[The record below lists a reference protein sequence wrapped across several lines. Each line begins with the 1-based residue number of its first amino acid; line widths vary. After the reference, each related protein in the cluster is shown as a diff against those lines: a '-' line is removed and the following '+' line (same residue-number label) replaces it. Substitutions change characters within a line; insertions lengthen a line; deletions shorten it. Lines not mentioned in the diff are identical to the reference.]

1 MVYTL
6 TSGEVT
12 DGTLGDVP
20 ALLAVFLGGCVGGAT
35 RAAIADGPGRT
46 LVVNLVGCL
55 LLGVLAVTVPPRVRL
70 LLGTGF
76 CGALTT
82 FGSVVVRVRQEGDL
96 GYLAASLL
104 GGVLA
109 AGLGVWLAHVVG
121 GGRRLA
127 PEDPDV

>member
-6 TSGEVT
+6 TGGGVT
-12 DGTLGDVP
+12 DGTLWDVP
-20 ALLAVFLGGCVGGAT
+20 ALLAVFLGGCLGGAA
-35 RAAIADGPGRT
+35 RAGFADDPRST
-46 LVVNLVGCL
+46 LALNLAGCL

-82 FGSVVVRVRQEGDL
+82 FGSVVVEVRREADVA
-96 GYLAASLL
+96 YLLASLL

-109 AGLGVWLAHVVG
+109 AAVGVWLAHSTW
-121 GGRRLA
+121 GGRRYA
-127 PEDPDV
+127 PEDPDL